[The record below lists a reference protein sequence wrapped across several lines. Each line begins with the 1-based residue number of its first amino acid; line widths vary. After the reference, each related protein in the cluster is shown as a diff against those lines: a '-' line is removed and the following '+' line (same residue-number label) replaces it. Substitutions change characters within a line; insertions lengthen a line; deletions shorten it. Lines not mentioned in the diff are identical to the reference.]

1 MQSRRQLLQQAL
13 VLPFVPQVLAS
24 KCCIIS
30 GPDCLSQESASGYL
44 GIVEGEQFSLARLE
58 SANVI
63 LVAGVASTLR
73 TRLLELRSN
82 VQRGALLIWE
92 NHAFSGGEKSLLQ
105 ETFDLRLGE
114 SLDGPHEMY
123 VRYRWPG
130 SAMIRTFGGVIPV
143 ECRDAEAIAHLGGKP
158 MAIKRRIGKGCF
170 IFLGSMLGPHLRSGD
185 REARELAR
193 GLMRPGRFGV

>member
-30 GPDCLSQESASGYL
+30 GPDCLSQESVAGYL
-44 GIVEGEQFSLARLE
+44 GLIERQQFSLARLAD
-58 SANVI
+58 SSVI
-63 LVAGVASTLR
+63 IVAGVASMSPAH
-73 TRLLELRSN
+73 LLKLRSN

-114 SLDGPHEMY
+114 ALDGPHEMY

-143 ECRDAEAIAHLGGKP
+143 ECRDAESIAHLGGKP
-158 MAIKRRIGKGCF
+158 ITIKRRIGKGCF
-170 IFLGSMLGPHLRSGD
+170 IFLGSMLGPHLRAGD
-185 REARELAR
+185 REARELAS
-193 GLMRPGRFGV
+193 GLMRARRFGA